1 MQKINFGQ
9 QQKAVIFGGAGENA
23 VDEEV
28 SLTSRAKEGRGIKEN
43 KSLAQKKWRKIDKKN
58 CKERP

>member
-9 QQKAVIFGGAGENA
+9 QQKAVLLGGAGENA

-43 KSLAQKKWRKIDKKN
+43 KSLAQKKMA
-58 CKERP
+58 